1 MDSFASDMAGRPLC
15 RRRLLTSLALAGASL
30 IVVATIADVD
40 ARKVEKDKKKKK
52 SKDKQK
58 SSGSAQDVVK
68 EAQKYKGA
76 KYKMGGESPKGFDCS
91 GFTWYVYQKVT
102 GMDIGR
108 TVQDQWGHGHSVSK
122 GSVNPGDIV
131 FFKNTFEHGLSHCGI
146 SLGGTKFIHAENED
160 TGVVISDLNSD
171 YYTDHYA
178 GARRLL

>member
-1 MDSFASDMAGRPLC
+1 MESFACDTRG
-15 RRRLLTSLALAGASL
+15 RRLNRRQLLAASVAPGVSL
-30 IVVATIADVD
+30 IVVAATGDVE
-40 ARKVEKDKKKKK
+40 ARKSDQGKQKH
-52 SKDKQK
+52 SKNKQK

-91 GFTWYVYQKVT
+91 GFTWYVYQKAT

-108 TVQDQWGHGHSVSK
+108 TVDDQWVHGHSVAK

-131 FFKNTFEHGLSHCGI
+131 FFKNTFEKGLSHVGI
-146 SLGGTKFIHAENED
+146 SLGGNKFIHAENED
-160 TGVVISDLNSD
+160 TGVVISELDSD
-171 YYTDHYA
+171 YYTQHYA